1 MLLPDFTA
9 IVLSGEGVAQSS
21 STLDNL
27 FSVGQQLIGFAGQI
41 LNVVVENP
49 LLSIPIVASLV
60 GIGIGLIG
68 SLRHAW

>member
-1 MLLPDFTA
+1 MGVLGIIAEGEVTA
-9 IVLSGEGVAQSS
+9 ATSA
-21 STLDNL
+21 LDGL
-27 FSVGQQLIGFAGQI
+27 FDVGQELITFAGQI
-41 LNVVVENP
+41 LNVVVANP

>member
-1 MLLPDFTA
+1 MLNPMFL
-9 IVLSGEGVAQSS
+9 VLTGGAAEPTT
-21 STLDNL
+21 STLDSL
-27 FSVGQQLIGFAGQI
+27 FSVGQDLIGFAGDI
-41 LNVVVENP
+41 LNVVVANP

>member
-1 MLLPDFTA
+1 MNFLLGLAAEGGTA
-9 IVLSGEGVAQSS
+9 EVTTGA
-21 STLDNL
+21 LDNL
-27 FSVGQQLIGFAGQI
+27 FEVGQDLIGFAGDI
-41 LNVVVENP
+41 LNVVVANP

>member
-1 MLLPDFTA
+1 MNFLLGMVAEGGTE
-9 IVLSGEGVAQSS
+9 VVSETSGA
-21 STLDNL
+21 LDGL
-27 FSVGQQLIGFAGQI
+27 FGVGQQLIGFAGDI
-41 LNVVVENP
+41 LNVVVANP